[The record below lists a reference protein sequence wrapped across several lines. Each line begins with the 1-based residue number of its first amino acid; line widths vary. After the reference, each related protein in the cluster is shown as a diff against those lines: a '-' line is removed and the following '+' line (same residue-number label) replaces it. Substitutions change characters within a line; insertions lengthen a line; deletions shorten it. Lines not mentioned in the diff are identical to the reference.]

1 VDRDVIKRQAAMIEE
16 LTAERDG
23 YRNGQQQMQQV
34 CDTLQDSISKYAEER
49 DRYLERLEKGKG

>member
-1 VDRDVIKRQAAMIEE
+1 MIKRQAAMIEE